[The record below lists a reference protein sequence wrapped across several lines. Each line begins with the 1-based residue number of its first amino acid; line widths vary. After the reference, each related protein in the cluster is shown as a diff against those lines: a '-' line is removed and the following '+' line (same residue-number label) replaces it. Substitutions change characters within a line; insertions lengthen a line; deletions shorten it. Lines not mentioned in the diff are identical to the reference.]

1 MVLRGEELAKWTGGF
16 WQGGVPS
23 TVEGLFFDT
32 RIIEPNSLFIALSYG
47 VRDGHDFVEKA
58 LERGASACMV
68 EKALAYDIPQLIVPD
83 SLEALANIARNVRGN
98 FKNPVIGITGSCG
111 KTSTKAMLEKVLGS
125 DRTHTTSGNWN
136 NCLGVSMTLAELHE
150 TDYGF
155 SVIEAGVSG
164 QGEMSVLSSI
174 IRPNVCVFTNIGEAH
189 LEGFG
194 TVDSIAE
201 EKSKLLES
209 AEKGAL
215 VVAPKTVLERS
226 VFEKYREDAV
236 VIVKGSVETISPFK
250 KVYGYEWTRLEN
262 HSAKVSLCCGDK
274 NYEYQLESLSEGIL
288 QNSALAVVLAIEMNV
303 GMDRIIKGIE
313 SWKPVGGRGTI
324 IPLERS
330 DKGFI
335 YQDSYNA
342 NPSSMLDSLK
352 AFENASEDCEQRLY
366 VLGIMNELGEN
377 ACTFHESVAKALKP
391 KKGDRL
397 IFIGDSE
404 LTDAY
409 EKGAKSVGWDDSELE
424 SFLAIELCNLD
435 FSQFTGA
442 IFLKGSRSCQLEA
455 LIPMFH

>member
-164 QGEMSVLSSI
+164 RGEMSVLSSI

-236 VIVKGSVETISPFK
+236 AIVKGSVETISPFK

-274 NYEYQLESLSEGIL
+274 NTL
-288 QNSALAVVLAIEMNV
+288 NVTAIQ
-303 GMDRIIKGIE
+303 IIKPPIVGVSDFPLVKSASTPTSSCVRSICFILNCFSFAIIQGPTKKPIIIE
-313 SWKPVGGRGTI
+313 VSPQNAMRK
-324 IPLERS
+324 ER
-330 DKGFI
+330 
-335 YQDSYNA
+335 
-342 NPSSMLDSLK
+342 
-352 AFENASEDCEQRLY
+352 
-366 VLGIMNELGEN
+366 
-377 ACTFHESVAKALKP
+377 
-391 KKGDRL
+391 
-397 IFIGDSE
+397 
-404 LTDAY
+404 
-409 EKGAKSVGWDDSELE
+409 
-424 SFLAIELCNLD
+424 
-435 FSQFTGA
+435 
-442 IFLKGSRSCQLEA
+442 
-455 LIPMFH
+455 

>member
-1 MVLRGEELAKWTGGF
+1 MVLSGKELAKWTGGF

-23 TVEGLFFDT
+23 TIEGIFFDT
-32 RIIEPNSLFIALSYG
+32 RLIEPNSIFIALSYG
-47 VRDGHDFVEKA
+47 VRDGHNFIDKA
-58 LERGASACMV
+58 LEGGASACMV
-68 EKALAYDIPQLIVPD
+68 EKAQAYDIPQLIVPD
-83 SLEALANIARNVRGN
+83 SLEALANVARNVRYN

-111 KTSTKAMLEKVLGS
+111 KTSTKAMLEKVLGG
-125 DRTHTTSGNWN
+125 DRTHTTNGNWN
-136 NCLGVSMTLAELHE
+136 NRLGVSMSLVQLHE
-150 TDYGF
+150 MDYEF

-174 IRPNVCVFTNIGEAH
+174 IRPNVCVFTSIGEAH

-194 TVDSIAE
+194 TIDSIAE

-209 AEKGAL
+209 ADKGAL
-215 VVAPKTVLERS
+215 VVAPMTVLKRS

-236 VIVKGSVETISPFK
+236 AIVKGSVETISPFK
-250 KVYGYEWTRLEN
+250 KVYAYEWTGLED
-262 HSAKVSLCCGDK
+262 HSAKVSLSCGDEK
-274 NYEYQLESLSEGIL
+274 YEYKLESFSEGII

-303 GMDRIIKGIE
+303 AVDRIIKGIE
-313 SWKPVGGRGTI
+313 SWKPVWGRGAI
-324 IPLERS
+324 IPLERTN
-330 DKGFI
+330 KGFI

-352 AFENASEDCEQRLY
+352 AFENASKDFEKRIY

-377 ACTFHESVAKALKP
+377 ACYFHELVAKALKP

-409 EKGAKSVGWDDSELE
+409 EKGAKSVGWGDSELE

-442 IFLKGSRSCQLEA
+442 IFLKGSRCCQLEA